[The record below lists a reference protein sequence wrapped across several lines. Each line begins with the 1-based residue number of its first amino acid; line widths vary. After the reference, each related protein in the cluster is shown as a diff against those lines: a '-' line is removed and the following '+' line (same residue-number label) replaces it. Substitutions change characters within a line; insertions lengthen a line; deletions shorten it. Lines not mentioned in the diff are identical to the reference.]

1 MDKITLNAHAKIN
14 LSLEI
19 TGKRPDGYHDIVS
32 FMQGLGLHDVLSIEK
47 CTQKATKY
55 KLPHCTVN
63 GIVVYLCTDAK
74 TIPTDM
80 DNLAFRAVKAFTD
93 AIGLRD
99 LEKYIPTDM
108 DNLAFRA
115 VKAFTDALGK
125 KDPEEYGLT
134 DALLIDIRKDLPVSA
149 GIGGGSANAA
159 ACLLGLNEMTDRPF
173 TLRQLMEIGGGFGAD
188 VPFSTFMNAYRNR
201 GVLAGLEGLEEASD
215 AAWTAGIGEIVEPA
229 ESVPRYVILAN
240 PGTAISTKAAYK
252 AFDEIGYTAAEKKL
266 FINDMEKYTLRAD
279 RKAATLKR
287 FMDERLD
294 AKELLMSGSGP
305 TMVAYYEDVNKARR
319 GMTALAELIEEDCSI
334 RAWLTDSGR

>member
-32 FMQGLGLHDVLSIEK
+32 FMQGLSLHDVLSIEK

-55 KLPHCTVN
+55 NLPHCTVN

-74 TIPTDM
+74 T
-80 DNLAFRAVKAFTD
+80 
-93 AIGLRD
+93 
-99 LEKYIPTDM
+99 IPTDM

-201 GVLAGLEGLEEASD
+201 KVLDGLKGLEEASD
-215 AAWTAGIGEIVEPA
+215 AAWTAGIGEIVERA
-229 ESVPRYVILAN
+229 ESIPRYVIMAN
-240 PGTAISTKAAYK
+240 PGTAVLTKAAYK
-252 AFDEIGYTAAEKKL
+252 AFDEIGYTDADCAGKI
-266 FINDMEKYTLRAD
+266 FVNDMEKYTLKAD
-279 RKAATLKR
+279 KKAASLKR
-287 FMDERLD
+287 FMLERLD
-294 AKELLMSGSGP
+294 AEEVLMSGSGP
-305 TMVAYYEDVNKARR
+305 TMVAYYKDIDKA
-319 GMTALAELIEEDCSI
+319 GKGIATLAEMAVTDASI
-334 RAWLTDSGR
+334 RAWLTDTGI

>member
-32 FMQGLGLHDVLSIEK
+32 FMQGLSLHDVLSIEK

-74 TIPTDM
+74 T
-80 DNLAFRAVKAFTD
+80 
-93 AIGLRD
+93 
-99 LEKYIPTDM
+99 IPTDM

-201 GVLAGLEGLEEASD
+201 KLLDGLEGLEEAND
-215 AAWTAGIGEIVEPA
+215 AAWTAGIGDIVERA
-229 ESVPRYVILAN
+229 ECIPRYVIMAN
-240 PGTAISTKAAYK
+240 PGTAVLTKAAYK
-252 AFDEIGYTAAEKKL
+252 AFDEIGYTDKETAGKI
-266 FINDMEKYTLRAD
+266 FVNDMEKYTLKAD
-279 RKAATLKR
+279 KKAASLKR
-287 FMDERLD
+287 FMLERLD
-294 AKELLMSGSGP
+294 AEEVLMSGSGP
-305 TMVAYYEDVNKARR
+305 TMVAYYKDIDKA
-319 GMTALAELIEEDCSI
+319 GKGIATLAEMAVTDASI
-334 RAWLTDSGR
+334 RAWLTDTGI

>member
-14 LSLEI
+14 LSLEV

-93 AIGLRD
+93 ALGARD
-99 LEKYIPTDM
+99 SEK
-108 DNLAFRA
+108 LF
-115 VKAFTDALGK
+115 
-125 KDPEEYGLT
+125 PEDT
-134 DALLIDIRKDLPVSA
+134 LLIDIRKDLPVAA

-159 ACLLGLNEMTDRPF
+159 VCLLGLNEMTGKPF
-173 TLRQLMEIGGGFGAD
+173 TLRQLMRIGAVFGDD
-188 VPFSTFMNAYRNR
+188 VPFSTFINDYRNPR
-201 GVLAGLEGLEEASD
+201 VLADLEGIEEASD
-215 AAWTAGIGEIVEPA
+215 AAWTAGIGDIVEAA
-229 ESVPRYVILAN
+229 ESVPSYVILAN
-240 PGTAISTKAAYK
+240 PGTAVSTKAAYK
-252 AFDEIGYTAAEKKL
+252 AFDEIGYADAGNAGRRL
-266 FINDMEKYTLRAD
+266 FVNDMEKYTLKAD
-279 RKAATLKR
+279 RKAAILKS
-287 FMDERLD
+287 FMEERLD

>member
-1 MDKITLNAHAKIN
+1 MDKITLNAHAKTN

-19 TGKRPDGYHDIVS
+19 IGKRPDGYHDIVS

-55 KLPHCTVN
+55 NLPHCTVN

-93 AIGLRD
+93 ALGARD
-99 LEKYIPTDM
+99 SEK
-108 DNLAFRA
+108 LF
-115 VKAFTDALGK
+115 
-125 KDPEEYGLT
+125 PEDT
-134 DALLIDIRKDLPVSA
+134 LLIDIRKDLPVAA

-159 ACLLGLNEMTDRPF
+159 VCLLGLNEMTGKPF
-173 TLRQLMEIGGGFGAD
+173 TLRQLMSIGAEFGAD

-201 GVLAGLEGLEEASD
+201 GVLADLEGIEEASD
-215 AAWTAGIGEIVEPA
+215 AAWTAGIGDIVEAA
-229 ESVPRYVILAN
+229 ESVPSYVILAN
-240 PGTAISTKAAYK
+240 PGTAVSTKAAYK
-252 AFDEIGYTAAEKKL
+252 AFDEIGYADAGNAGRRL
-266 FINDMEKYTLRAD
+266 FVNDMEKYTLKAD
-279 RKAATLKR
+279 RKAAILKS
-287 FMDERLD
+287 FMEERLD

>member
-1 MDKITLNAHAKIN
+1 MNRITLNAHAKTN

-55 KLPHCTVN
+55 NLPHCTVN

-80 DNLAFRAVKAFTD
+80 DNLAFRAVKEFTD
-93 AIGLRD
+93 AIGVRD
-99 LEKYIPTDM
+99 RDKYIPTD
-108 DNLAFRA
+108 
-115 VKAFTDALGK
+115 T
-125 KDPEEYGLT
+125 
-134 DALLIDIRKDLPVSA
+134 LLIDIRKDLPVAA

-159 ACLLGLNEMTDRPF
+159 VVLLGLNEMTGRPF
-173 TLRQLMEIGGGFGAD
+173 TLRQLMNIGAGFGAD

-215 AAWTAGIGEIVEPA
+215 AAWTAGIGEIIEPA

-305 TMVAYYEDVNKARR
+305 TMVAYYEDVNKARK

>member
-1 MDKITLNAHAKIN
+1 MNRITLNAHAKTN

-55 KLPHCTVN
+55 NLPHCTVN

-99 LEKYIPTDM
+99 LEKYIPTDTM
-108 DNLAFRA
+108 
-115 VKAFTDALGK
+115 
-125 KDPEEYGLT
+125 
-134 DALLIDIRKDLPVSA
+134 LIDIRKDLPVSA

-159 ACLLGLNEMTDRPF
+159 VVLLGLNEMTGRPF
-173 TLRQLMEIGGGFGAD
+173 TLRQLMNMGAEFGAD

-201 GVLAGLEGLEEASD
+201 DVLTGLDGLEEASD
-215 AAWTAGIGEIVEPA
+215 AAWTSGIGEIVEPA
-229 ESVPRYVILAN
+229 QSVPRYVILAN

-294 AKELLMSGSGP
+294 ATELRMSGSGP
-305 TMVAYYEDVNKARR
+305 TVVAYYEDVKRARK
-319 GMTALAELIEEDCSI
+319 GMTAMAKLIEEDCSI

>member
-1 MDKITLNAHAKIN
+1 MDKITLNAHAKTN

-19 TGKRPDGYHDIVS
+19 IGKRPDGYHDIVS

-55 KLPHCTVN
+55 NLPHCTVN

-93 AIGLRD
+93 ALGARD
-99 LEKYIPTDM
+99 SEK
-108 DNLAFRA
+108 LF
-115 VKAFTDALGK
+115 
-125 KDPEEYGLT
+125 PE
-134 DALLIDIRKDLPVSA
+134 DALLIDIRKDLPVAA

-159 ACLLGLNEMTDRPF
+159 VCLLGLNEMTGKPF
-173 TLRQLMEIGGGFGAD
+173 TLRQLMSIGAEFGAD

-201 GVLAGLEGLEEASD
+201 GVLADLEGIEEASD
-215 AAWTAGIGEIVEPA
+215 AAWTAGIGDIVEAA
-229 ESVPRYVILAN
+229 ESVPSYVILAN
-240 PGTAISTKAAYK
+240 PGTAVSTKAAYK
-252 AFDEIGYTAAEKKL
+252 AFDEIGYADAGNAGRRL
-266 FINDMEKYTLRAD
+266 FVNDMEKYTLKAD
-279 RKAATLKR
+279 RKAAILKS
-287 FMDERLD
+287 FMEERLD

>member
-93 AIGLRD
+93 A
-99 LEKYIPTDM
+99 
-108 DNLAFRA
+108 
-115 VKAFTDALGK
+115 LGQ
-125 KDPEEYGLT
+125 KDPEEHGLT
-134 DALLIDIRKDLPVSA
+134 DTLLIDIRKDLPVSA

-173 TLRQLMEIGGGFGAD
+173 TLRELMDIGAGFGAD

-201 GVLAGLEGLEEASD
+201 KVLAGLEGLEEASD
-215 AAWTAGIGEIVEPA
+215 AAWTAGIGDIVERA
-229 ESVPRYVILAN
+229 ECIPRYVIMAN
-240 PGTAISTKAAYK
+240 PGTAVLTKAAYK
-252 AFDEIGYTAAEKKL
+252 AFDEIGYTDKENAGKI
-266 FINDMEKYTLRAD
+266 FVNDMEKYTLKAD
-279 RKAATLKR
+279 KKAALLRK
-287 FMDERLD
+287 FMIERLD
-294 AKELLMSGSGP
+294 AEEVLMSGSGP
-305 TMVAYYEDVNKARR
+305 TMVAYYKDIDKA
-319 GMTALAELIEEDCSI
+319 GKGIATFAEMAVTDASI
-334 RAWLTDSGR
+334 RAWLTDTGI

>member
-32 FMQGLGLHDVLSIEK
+32 FMQGLSLHDVLSIEK

-80 DNLAFRAVKAFTD
+80 DNLAFRAVKAF
-93 AIGLRD
+93 
-99 LEKYIPTDM
+99 
-108 DNLAFRA
+108 
-115 VKAFTDALGK
+115 
-125 KDPEEYGLT
+125 T

-201 GVLAGLEGLEEASD
+201 KVLDGLKGLEEASD
-215 AAWTAGIGEIVEPA
+215 AAWTAGIGEIVERA
-229 ESVPRYVILAN
+229 ESIPRYVIMAN
-240 PGTAISTKAAYK
+240 PGTAVLTKAAYK
-252 AFDEIGYTAAEKKL
+252 AFDEIGYTDADCAGKI
-266 FINDMEKYTLRAD
+266 FVNDMEKYTLKAD
-279 RKAATLKR
+279 KKAASLKR
-287 FMDERLD
+287 FMLERLD
-294 AKELLMSGSGP
+294 AEEVLMSGSGP
-305 TMVAYYEDVNKARR
+305 TMVAYYKDIDKA
-319 GMTALAELIEEDCSI
+319 GKGIATLAEMAVTDASI
-334 RAWLTDSGR
+334 RAWLTDTGI

>member
-1 MDKITLNAHAKIN
+1 MDKITLNAHAKTN

-19 TGKRPDGYHDIVS
+19 IGKRPDGYHDIVS

-55 KLPHCTVN
+55 NLPHCTVN

-93 AIGLRD
+93 ALGARD
-99 LEKYIPTDM
+99 SEK
-108 DNLAFRA
+108 LF
-115 VKAFTDALGK
+115 
-125 KDPEEYGLT
+125 PEDT
-134 DALLIDIRKDLPVSA
+134 LLIDIRKDLPVAA

-159 ACLLGLNEMTDRPF
+159 VCLLGLNEMTGRPF
-173 TLRQLMEIGGGFGAD
+173 TLRQLMSIGAEFGAD

-201 GVLAGLEGLEEASD
+201 GVLADLEGIEEASD
-215 AAWTAGIGEIVEPA
+215 AAWTAGIGDIVEAA
-229 ESVPRYVILAN
+229 ESVPSYVILAN
-240 PGTAISTKAAYK
+240 PGTAVSTKAAYK
-252 AFDEIGYTAAEKKL
+252 AFDEIGYADAGNAGRRL
-266 FINDMEKYTLRAD
+266 FVNDMEKYTLKAD
-279 RKAATLKR
+279 RKAAILKS
-287 FMDERLD
+287 FMEERLD

>member
-55 KLPHCTVN
+55 NLPHCTVN

-93 AIGLRD
+93 AIG
-99 LEKYIPTDM
+99 KS
-108 DNLAFRA
+108 
-115 VKAFTDALGK
+115 
-125 KDPEEYGLT
+125 DPESYGLT
-134 DALLIDIRKDLPVSA
+134 DMMLIDIRKDLPVSA

-159 ACLLGLNEMTDRPF
+159 ACLLGLNEMAGRPF
-173 TLRQLMEIGGGFGAD
+173 SLRQLMSIGAEFGAD

-201 GVLAGLEGLEEASD
+201 DVLAGLEGLEEASD
-215 AAWTAGIGEIVEPA
+215 SAWTFGIGEIVERA
-229 ESVPRYVILAN
+229 ESVPRYVIMAN
-240 PGTAISTKAAYK
+240 PGTAVLTKAAYE
-252 AFDEIGYTAAEKKL
+252 AMDSVGYTNAENAGYRL
-266 FINDMEKYTLRAD
+266 FVNDMEKYTLRAD
-279 RKAATLKR
+279 PKAATLKK
-287 FMDERLD
+287 FMLERLD
-294 AKELLMSGSGP
+294 AEEVLMSGSGP
-305 TMVAYYEDVNKARR
+305 TMVAYFEDIDKA
-319 GMTALAELIEEDCSI
+319 GKGLAALTELAIADASI
-334 RAWLTDSGR
+334 RAWLTDTGR